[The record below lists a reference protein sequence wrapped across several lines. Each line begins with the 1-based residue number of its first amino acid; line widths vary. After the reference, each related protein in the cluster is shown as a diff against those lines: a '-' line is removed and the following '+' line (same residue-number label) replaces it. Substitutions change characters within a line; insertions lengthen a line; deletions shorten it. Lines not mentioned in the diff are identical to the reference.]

1 MAYRTNNNLIC
12 HLTPNP
18 QPLDPF
24 TRSESTDSCPGCSK
38 AYIGQTGRDFRT
50 RYNEHKR
57 ALQYNHQTS
66 KYALHAATQ
75 QHTFGNIQ
83 ECIRILHTQGKGAH
97 LNTIEKF
104 YIFKEACTH
113 NHLNNDHTIPNSK
126 IFQTILNDFLE
137 ESH

>member
-1 MAYRTNNNLIC
+1 MQKIHQINKFLC
-12 HLTPNP
+12 
-18 QPLDPF
+18 
-24 TRSESTDSCPGCSK
+24 
-38 AYIGQTGRDFRT
+38 

-57 ALQYNHQTS
+57 ALQYNQQTS

-83 ECIRILHTQGKGAH
+83 ECMQILHTHDKGAH

-104 YIFKEACTH
+104 YIFKEASTH
-113 NHLNNDHTIPNSK
+113 THLNDDHTIPNSK

-137 ESH
+137 EGH